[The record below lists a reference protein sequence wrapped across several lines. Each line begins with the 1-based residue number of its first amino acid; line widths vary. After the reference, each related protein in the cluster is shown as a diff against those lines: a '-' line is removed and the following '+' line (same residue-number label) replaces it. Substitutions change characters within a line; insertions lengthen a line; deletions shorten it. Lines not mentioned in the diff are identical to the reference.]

1 LNGDGAPD
9 LAVADHASNNVAVLM
24 NVGDG
29 TFKRVAYFNVGRL
42 PHSIRAGDLN
52 GDGNIDLV
60 TANDGSNNVS
70 ILYGT
75 GTGTFAKAVNY
86 ATGQM
91 PKAVELG
98 DINGDG
104 RLDIITANVAGNYP
118 NWTNPAGM
126 TISVLQGT
134 ATGKFTQ
141 PLSFNTGD
149 TPFSLA
155 LGDFDGDGELD
166 LATANWLSNNV
177 TVILNGMAVV

>member
-1 LNGDGAPD
+1 MSD
-9 LAVADHASNNVAVLM
+9 V
-24 NVGDG
+24 
-29 TFKRVAYFNVGRL
+29 L

-75 GTGTFAKAVNY
+75 GTGKFAKAVNY

-91 PKAVELG
+91 PKGVELG

-104 RLDIITANVAGNYP
+104 RLDIVTSNVAGNYP
-118 NWTNPAGM
+118 TGTNPAGK
-126 TISVLQGT
+126 TISVLLGT
-134 ATGKFTQ
+134 TTGKFTQ

-149 TPFSLA
+149 TPFGITLA
-155 LGDFDGDGELD
+155 DFDGDGDLD
-166 LATANWLSNNV
+166 IATANWLSNNV
-177 TVILNGMAVV
+177 TVIINGVAVV